1 MTDLARSTPLAVQHL
16 RLPRLRLPK
25 FGFGSTIA
33 AAPAA
38 IMQACS
44 MAYVDPFKAQEHRQI
59 SLSDVD
65 LEGRDPD
72 W

>member
-1 MTDLARSTPLAVQHL
+1 MTDLAPIAPLAIRHL

-33 AAPAA
+33 AAPTV

-44 MAYVDPFKAQEHRQI
+44 MAYAEPFKAREHRQMI
-59 SLSDVD
+59 FSDVD
-65 LEGRDPD
+65 LQGRDPD

>member
-1 MTDLARSTPLAVQHL
+1 MTDLAHNTPLAVWHL
-16 RLPRLRLPK
+16 RLPRLRLHK

-33 AAPAA
+33 AAPAL
-38 IMQACS
+38 IMQAFS
-44 MAYVDPFKAQEHRQI
+44 MAYVDSFQTQEHLQI
-59 SLSDVD
+59 LFSDVD